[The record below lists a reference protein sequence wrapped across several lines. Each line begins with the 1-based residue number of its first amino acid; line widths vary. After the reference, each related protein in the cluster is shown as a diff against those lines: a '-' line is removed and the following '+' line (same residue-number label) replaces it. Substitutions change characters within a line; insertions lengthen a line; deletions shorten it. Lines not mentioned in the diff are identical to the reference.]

1 LRRHSDSAILRV
13 DGEVAT
19 RVLDG
24 LSESEWR
31 RSSGVRAR
39 ARKPFPGRP
48 KKLRSKRSACEPR
61 PLTSGRRRLDAT
73 KDPRPPSCRIGSLA
87 VLSFWEAKGVSSD
100 EEPQDGLPGC
110 GRCRRAARGGAVLR
124 RA

>member
-1 LRRHSDSAILRV
+1 M
-13 DGEVAT
+13 GEVAT

-39 ARKPFPGRP
+39 ARRPFPGRP
-48 KKLRSKRSACEPR
+48 KKLRSQRSACEPR

-73 KDPRPPSCRIGSLA
+73 
-87 VLSFWEAKGVSSD
+87 
-100 EEPQDGLPGC
+100 EPQDGLPGC

-124 RA
+124 RADGHGAL